1 MNIHIWGQVR
11 TGTNWFA
18 DACKANYKT
27 EVNRNANGLKHQF
40 LSDLEHTEGKSLG
53 QTLWR
58 RIEDN
63 FCDDL
68 HIVMYKHEPNWLH
81 SMTRN
86 RAKKNGA
93 DWFYDVYGK
102 HTEEQLLR
110 HYRTY
115 YQQWLEFN
123 IPNKIILYYEEA
135 LVNFEEVIDT
145 ISVRFN
151 LPLKGDITRPK
162 IGSTSQSEDLTE
174 ERVQMYI
181 KNYQDSL
188 DEQK

>member
-1 MNIHIWGQVR
+1 MNVHIWGQVR

-18 DACKANYKT
+18 DICEANFDT
-27 EVNRNANGLKHQF
+27 GVNRNANGLKHQF
-40 LSDLEHTEGKSLG
+40 LSDLKHTEGKSLG

-68 HIVMYKHEPNWLH
+68 HIVMHKHEPNWLH

-93 DWFYDVYGK
+93 DWFYDVYGD
-102 HTEEQLLR
+102 HTEEQMIR
-110 HYRTY
+110 HYRTF
-115 YQQWLEFN
+115 YQQWLDFD
-123 IPNKIILYYEEA
+123 IPNKVILWYEEA
-135 LVNFEEVIDT
+135 LIDPVNVVTT
-145 ISVRFN
+145 ISTNFN
-151 LPLKGDITRPK
+151 IPLKGDIMVPK
-162 IGSTSQSEDLTE
+162 IGSVSQSEDLTE
-174 ERVQMYI
+174 ERIQMYI

-188 DEQK
+188 AEQE